1 MLDAMG
7 PNSLISSFHRMGNI
21 ADACK
26 MLGMEHF
33 YQANYTNNTNEGEN
47 VTAAAVNDTNKT
59 AANNTTTESGNN
71 DANITASNS
80 TVSTNTSATSSSN
93 ATVNTT
99 DSAANTTT
107 ANSTGTNATTANS
120 TAANS
125 TDANATNVNSTDT
138 NATTGRRL
146 LETKAASTEYSTSP
160 ANVCGAAADCV
171 WKNAT
176 AECDI
181 SQAAAE
187 KAMVWTMK

>member
-33 YQANYTNNTNEGEN
+33 YQTNYTNNTNKGEN
-47 VTAAAVNDTNKT
+47 VTAA

-71 DANITASNS
+71 DANITASNF

-146 LETKAASTEYSTSP
+146 LETTAASTEYSTSP

>member
-33 YQANYTNNTNEGEN
+33 YQTNYTNDTNKGEN

-80 TVSTNTSATSSSN
+80 TVSTNTSATLSSN

-99 DSAANTTT
+99 DSAANT
-107 ANSTGTNATTANS
+107 TTANS

-138 NATTGRRL
+138 NAITGRRL
-146 LETKAASTEYSTSP
+146 LETTAASTEYSTSP